1 MRRLIY
7 LFGWSKKIIANI
19 FGVNY
24 KIKKKKKCFWSK
36 FGVCR
41 YNGPCGSH
49 VTCPRPRVP
58 TRSPNDGIPSV
69 HFAIVR
75 TAAPHPL
82 RSNVPYRP
90 TNSARVSSSAEPPIK
105 ARHSRPGRGAVQ
117 FGLPSQISPFVCHF
131 LILLQK
137 KKSREKKKKSK
148 ISKNPKKV
156 RSDFSQIL
164 NLSYQSITYLSK
176 KSKRKKKIQR
186 RKVC

>member
-90 TNSARVSSSAEPPIK
+90 TNSARVSSSAEPPYK
-105 ARHSRPGRGAVQ
+105 SPAQPTRSGRGAVRAA
-117 FGLPSQISPFVCHF
+117 LPNLTLRLPFSHSTP
-131 LILLQK
+131 K
-137 KKSREKKKKSK
+137 KKIPRKKKKSK